1 MAPRGDT
8 ARRRTTHPADAPGRI
23 PRTGRLPSVAGMEN
37 AHVTSTVVPP
47 RRARPALV
55 LALAATVVVW
65 PALDALGLTGL
76 PLVGLALL
84 VTATVWVVVLG
95 LLDAPR
101 PVLTGALAGLAYGI
115 ALVGLSFGLGDGR
128 PGGLVA
134 VLAGVWE
141 LAWTTLLGTGLG
153 LLGSAVRRMRGVAA

>member
-1 MAPRGDT
+1 
-8 ARRRTTHPADAPGRI
+8 
-23 PRTGRLPSVAGMEN
+23 MEN
-37 AHVTSTVVPP
+37 TTVTSTVTSP
-47 RRARPALV
+47 RRVRPVLV
-55 LALAATVVVW
+55 VALAATVVVW
-65 PALDALGLTGL
+65 PALDAVGLSGL

-84 VTATVWVVVLG
+84 VTAAVWVVVLG

-115 ALVGLSFGLGDGR
+115 ALVGLSLGFGDG

-134 VLAGVWE
+134 VVAAVWE

-153 LLGSAVRRMRGVAA
+153 LLGSAVRRMRGVAT